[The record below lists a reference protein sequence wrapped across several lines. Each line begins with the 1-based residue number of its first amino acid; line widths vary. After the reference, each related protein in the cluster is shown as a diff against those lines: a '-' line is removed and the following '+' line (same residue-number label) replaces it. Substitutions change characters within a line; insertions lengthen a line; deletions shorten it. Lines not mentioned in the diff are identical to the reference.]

1 MADEWGKLALA
12 VRATLLQASASHE
25 ATRLIDLATIKLMA
39 QREALRANRAGVAS
53 FRYVELGPAGVS
65 PASLLEAARR
75 VIQRCSVSHGLADSA
90 LPLCLEGL
98 GLVLGVEA
106 VQSWATHSSNALT
119 NAEEAQVCLRNG
131 VSFATAAIDAV
142 GVATP
147 LLPAGVIL
155 QWAWLIA
162 AEQLQNK
169 AIKEVCLARNHLR
182 EMRADISR
190 LLMDARSIAQLLD

>member
-1 MADEWGKLALA
+1 MADEWQKLALA
-12 VRATLLQASASHE
+12 VRATLRQASASHE

-39 QREALRANRAGVAS
+39 QREALRANRAGVA

-75 VIQRCSVSHGLADSA
+75 VIQRCSVCHGLADSA
-90 LPLCLEGL
+90 LPLCLDGL
-98 GLVLGVEA
+98 GLVLSAEA
-106 VQSWATHSSNALT
+106 VQSWATHSSDALR